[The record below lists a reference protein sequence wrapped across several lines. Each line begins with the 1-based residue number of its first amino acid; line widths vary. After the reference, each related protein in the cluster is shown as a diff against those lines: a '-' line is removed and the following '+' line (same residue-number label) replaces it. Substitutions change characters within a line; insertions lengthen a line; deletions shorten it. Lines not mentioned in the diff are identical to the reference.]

1 MRVVRV
7 TELRRALD
15 VMNEYQVSEKNLPDA
30 RVKLLSFIEE
40 LYRVNEGKYVCMSY
54 VGFSDKPRILKRIE
68 LEIPILP
75 YGESTAEES
84 DFLTIWSN
92 SKGVDNKSKTRR
104 HTSVGELDFSGVD
117 GVQTHSGS
125 GQTEYT

>member
-54 VGFSDKPRILKRIE
+54 VGFSDKPRVLKRIE
-68 LEIPILP
+68 LEIPIMP
-75 YGESTAEES
+75 YGESIVEES
-84 DFLTIWSN
+84 EFLTIWSHGR
-92 SKGVDNKSKTRR
+92 GVDNKSKTRR
-104 HTSVGELDFSGVD
+104 HTSVGELDFSEVAGVTPQAD
-117 GVQTHSGS
+117 SEQAG
-125 GQTEYT
+125 